1 MSNEFPEIPAEEFN
15 PNGENKTVS
24 RKNIN
29 SEDENT
35 VSAKGNFENAG
46 EYEELE
52 WEDEFRKRV
61 KKKKAIPTKLA
72 AVANLGLDV
81 AQAWAANH
89 PTFTVKFIDY
99 NGLLRQSQA
108 FLNELN
114 QSKNYDGERANN
126 TDNLTTIGK
135 RLTDSLRMF
144 KNYIKA
150 EYDDP
155 IAVKAAYIQHGL
167 IERSTNS
174 YGLPRDNDSRQQ
186 VLIKLVAKLQEAGN
200 PFAGKSYGLSHWQ
213 QLQTDHQTIWNNSK
227 NTRMGKSDITNNT
240 DAQFKELKNVLSK
253 LRAQIK
259 IDFDGQ
265 DVNKVLRTFSFMK
278 ENA

>member
-1 MSNEFPEIPAEEFN
+1 MSNELPEIPEEELN
-15 PNGENKTVS
+15 ENGENETASNKIA
-24 RKNIN
+24 NP
-29 SEDENT
+29 EAENT
-35 VSAKGNFENAG
+35 DATDSET
-46 EYEELE
+46 ETTEE
-52 WEDEFRKRV
+52 EDDSEPEKAPKKKV

-81 AQAWAANH
+81 AQAWAVNH
-89 PTFTVKFIDY
+89 PTFTVKFTDY
-99 NGLLRQSQA
+99 NSLLTQA
-108 FLNELN
+108 RTFLNELN
-114 QSKNYDGERANN
+114 QSQNYDGEKVTN
-126 TDNLTTIGK
+126 TDNLTAINK
-135 RLTDSLRMF
+135 RLTDGLRML

-167 IERSTNS
+167 VERTENS

-186 VLIKLVAKLQEAGN
+186 VLIKLVDKLQEAGN
-200 PFAGKSYGLSHWQ
+200 PFAGKAYGLSHWQ
-213 QLQTDHQTIWNNSK
+213 RLQTDHKEVWDDSK
-227 NTRMGKSDITNNT
+227 NTRMGKSGVTNNT
-240 DAQFKELKNVLSK
+240 DTQLKELKNVLSK

-278 ENA
+278 ENS